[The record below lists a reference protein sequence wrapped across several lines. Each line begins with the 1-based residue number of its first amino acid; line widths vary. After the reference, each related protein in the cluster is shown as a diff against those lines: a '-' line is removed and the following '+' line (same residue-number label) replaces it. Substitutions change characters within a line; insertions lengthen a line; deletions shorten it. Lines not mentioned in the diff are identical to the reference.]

1 MKLLKNLLRNKKGAA
16 LVEYGL
22 LVAGVALVTA
32 AAVSIFGHKTNDL
45 LAMTAGILP
54 GAHVDDQ
61 GPIASG
67 RLIETAES
75 ATITNQGG
83 DAAQVLDLNG
93 ILSAGVQGKNRS
105 EQNFGFDPNLI
116 EEMVVETP

>member
-1 MKLLKNLLRNKKGAA
+1 MKFLKSLLRNKKGAA

-45 LAMTAGILP
+45 LAMTAGVLP
-54 GAHVDDQ
+54 GADAADQ

-67 RLIETAES
+67 RLIETAEDP
-75 ATITNQGG
+75 TVQNGGG
-83 DAAQVLDLNG
+83 DAAIGIDLTE
-93 ILSAGVQGKNRS
+93 ILTRGAAGKNRMN
-105 EQNFGFDPNLI
+105 ENMAFDDDL
-116 EEMVVETP
+116 MDQLVVDTQ

>member
-1 MKLLKNLLRNKKGAA
+1 MKLLKQLLRNKKGAA

-45 LAMTAGILP
+45 LATTAGILP
-54 GAHVDDQ
+54 GVNAADN

-67 RLIETAES
+67 RLIETAEN
-75 ATITNQGG
+75 NQYPNQLGQ
-83 DAAQVLDLNG
+83 DAIGIDVTG
-93 ILSAGVQGKNRS
+93 ILTQGNGTARLGNNLGM
-105 EQNFGFDPNLI
+105 QNVG
-116 EEMVVETP
+116 EMVVDTQQ